1 MDWDNYNLF
10 CALHNSCECT
20 LVSYGSVSPGIPA
33 VDAVWPHPPP
43 APPSLR
49 PSSPRA
55 QIVSC
60 HTPTNSQLC
69 TPFHKSG
76 AHIIPERSRA
86 TTLKVRK
93 SESLQ
98 LCEALRQGHGLT
110 QNLLGFTAWLKCV
123 MFTGKQR
130 ISVLVKEAD
139 KGLWCLNMHFWI
151 LLQAKFLLSAHLS
164 INPQLCSRRALS
176 WPSGMRS
183 RFTFYNRRQLKFHNR
198 RPVQLSAGSHKKHET
213 TSYVHAQQPG

>member
-1 MDWDNYNLF
+1 MYTRLLWLSFPRDPSSGRCLTTSS
-10 CALHNSCECT
+10 SC
-20 LVSYGSVSPGIPA
+20 S
-33 VDAVWPHPPP
+33 
-43 APPSLR
+43 SLS

-60 HTPTNSQLC
+60 YTPTNSQLG

-76 AHIIPERSRA
+76 AHIIPECSRA

-93 SESLQ
+93 SAAL
-98 LCEALRQGHGLT
+98 ALRQGHALP
-110 QNLLGFTAWLKCV
+110 QNLLGFKAWLKCV

-130 ISVLVKEAD
+130 ISVLVKDAD

-164 INPQLCSRRALS
+164 INPQLCSRRALP
-176 WPSGMRS
+176 WPSGMHS
-183 RFTFYNRRQLKFHNR
+183 RFTFYNRRQLKLRNR